1 MPIAGKWKPVIV
13 YHLLEGTKRFGELR
27 KLIPDATHEML
38 TQQLREME
46 RDGLIT
52 RKVNYQVPAKVEYSM
67 TDFGQRLRPVMAALC
82 GSTPL
87 IEEGSC
93 FVRLP

>member
-1 MPIAGKWKPVIV
+1 MRLEECPVRPRIECHRRKVEPVIV

-52 RKVNYQVPAKVEYSM
+52 RYDSRGDTPSVCPRTSGSVPGE
-67 TDFGQRLRPVMAALC
+67 LPV
-82 GSTPL
+82 
-87 IEEGSC
+87 I
-93 FVRLP
+93 